1 MMSETA
7 LATSRQDVNTLW
19 VPQEPKKANRPTIEV
34 IGMAQAPG
42 LILLQAYSASSSVML
57 KSFMPQAALI
67 LQFPQDLPVA

>member
-19 VPQEPKKANRPTIEV
+19 VPQEPKKV
-34 IGMAQAPG
+34 AQAPG
-42 LILLQAYSASSSVML
+42 LMLFQAYSASSSVML

-67 LQFPQDLPVA
+67 LQFPQELPVA